1 MDRYKVT
8 AKPGSKNPS
17 VKLVEGNHYE
27 VAVRERAEKGK
38 ATTAVRKA
46 LAEHLHISPSRLS
59 LIMGGTAR
67 VKIFELR

>member
-8 AKPGSKNPS
+8 AKPGSRTPS
-17 VKLVEGNHYE
+17 VKLIESNHYE
-27 VAVRERAEKGK
+27 VAVREKPEKGK

-46 LAEHLHISPSRLS
+46 LAAHLKIAPSRLS
-59 LIMGGTAR
+59 LVMGESSR